1 MIGPLHLHKDKKKL
15 ELTIIH
21 SQLVSD
27 KFPHKGDLLF
37 IMWGKLISKNGWI
50 VVLNPKSFFS
60 RWVCSSKIH
69 KKIYNAECICI
80 LKIKCQ
86 RHFLF
91 NMHECDPNLC

>member
-37 IMWGKLISKNGWI
+37 IMWGKLISKNG
-50 VVLNPKSFFS
+50 
-60 RWVCSSKIH
+60 
-69 KKIYNAECICI
+69 
-80 LKIKCQ
+80 
-86 RHFLF
+86 
-91 NMHECDPNLC
+91 